1 VSKKPSRI
9 SLFWTELGGG
19 GVERVMLTLAEIFLE
34 RGIETDIVLLR
45 AEGDLAGEIPSGARV
60 FDLGAQ
66 RLIACIPGLVRYL
79 RQHRPPVLLSAQKT
93 VNCAALLARALSM
106 APTRVVISVHSTL
119 STLVNLSDWRDRVAV
134 HLVRFMYP
142 YADRTITVSKEAAE
156 DLSHFIGLNRGEIDV
171 IYNPVIGP
179 NVKGKVEKSV
189 DHPWFSD
196 ESIPVILGVGRL
208 LEQKDFPTLIQ
219 AFAKLRT
226 SRSSRLAILGEGD
239 RRPFLEDCVE
249 RLGLSEHVWMPGFKP
264 NPLKYMANADVFVLS
279 SKREGL
285 GNVLIEAMAC
295 GTPVVST
302 DCKSGPSEILKG
314 GEYGRLVPVGDSS
327 ALAAAIEEA
336 LDGHVSP
343 APRSALDRFRRDK
356 VAEQYLD
363 TLSNAAQGC
372 REH

>member
-1 VSKKPSRI
+1 MTLVSKKPSRI

-60 FDLGAQ
+60 FDLEAKS
-66 RLIACIPGLVRYL
+66 LLASLPKLVQYL
-79 RQHRPPVLLSAQKT
+79 RNHRPTILLSAQAT
-93 VNCAALLARALSM
+93 VNCVAILARALSG
-106 APTRVVISVHSTL
+106 ARTQIVISIHSTL
-119 STLVNLSDWRDRVAV
+119 SLWAKDWRQRMAV
-134 HLVRFMYP
+134 QLMRLTYP
-142 YADRTITVSKEAAE
+142 YSDRTIAVSEGVAR
-156 DLSHFIGLNRGEIDV
+156 DLSRLIGLRRKEIEV
-171 IYNPVIGP
+171 AYNPVIGADLIVRKMKP
-179 NVKGKVEKSV
+179 VN
-189 DHPWFSD
+189 HPWFLN
-196 ESIPVILGVGRL
+196 ENIPVILGVGRL

-219 AFAKLRT
+219 AFAKLRK
-226 SRSSRLAILGEGD
+226 SRSSRLVILGEGE

-302 DCKSGPSEILKG
+302 DCPSGPAEILENGKH
-314 GEYGRLVPVGDSS
+314 GRLVPVGDPA
-327 ALAAAIEEA
+327 ALAVAIEEA
-336 LDGHVSP
+336 LDGHVLP
-343 APRSALDRFRRDK
+343 APRSALDRFRRDT

-363 TLSNAAQGC
+363 ILCDAVQV
-372 REH
+372 

>member
-1 VSKKPSRI
+1 
-9 SLFWTELGGG
+9 
-19 GVERVMLTLAEIFLE
+19 
-34 RGIETDIVLLR
+34 
-45 AEGDLAGEIPSGARV
+45 
-60 FDLGAQ
+60 
-66 RLIACIPGLVRYL
+66 
-79 RQHRPPVLLSAQKT
+79 
-93 VNCAALLARALSM
+93 
-106 APTRVVISVHSTL
+106 
-119 STLVNLSDWRDRVAV
+119 
-134 HLVRFMYP
+134 MYP

-179 NVKGKVEKSV
+179 NVKGKMEKSV

-226 SRSSRLAILGEGD
+226 SRSSRLVILGEGD